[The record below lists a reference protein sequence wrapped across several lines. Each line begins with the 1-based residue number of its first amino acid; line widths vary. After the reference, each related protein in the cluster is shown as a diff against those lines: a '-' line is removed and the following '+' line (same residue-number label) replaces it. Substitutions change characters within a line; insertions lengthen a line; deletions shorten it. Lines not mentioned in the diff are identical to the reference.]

1 MKKIIT
7 LTLTIAMLLGL
18 TLPLTSCSTALLLS
32 RMEETKRAYNFY
44 SITDFNMNYA
54 SSAMYEQKMVMDATI
69 NGSAYKQTT
78 EATVTFASDRNGL
91 TLLEKSKT
99 TVDVIGGGTVIY
111 SDTGYVDGM
120 MFSYAKEGGNET
132 KLKSAVSLED
142 FSAYNQYRNSDAP
155 AVVVDADRAKTV
167 TCKQNE
173 DKTWSATYEGFTAE
187 GLVPFLYMLRG
198 IDYYLAA
205 EHDVIDVR
213 MTVNAD
219 ARLYPT
225 GTKIEFIFAENP
237 DTQTAVPVVTL
248 ETTYYGW
255 NSTTPEAYD
264 ISSFNEVDDLRAMH
278 IFLDA
283 LLDKSY
289 EESGKVDITTV
300 SAVTTDGYDTTQTNK
315 QTLTFDQKD
324 ALTFDLITDNEAFL
338 YKMNYSDGEFL
349 VRIFDPT
356 NDSLLDTTTEPM
368 TYVEARATI
377 AQLMDPEGLTSRS
390 IKDVEMIDAEAGI
403 CRFTLSDAFKNA
415 YKEEYEAA
423 GVTLSAFKGYC
434 EATIADGELT
444 SYRFHMEMTLRISG
458 ESIKSVV
465 DMTISFSSVSY
476 GAETV

>member
-7 LTLTIAMLLGL
+7 LTLAIAMLLGL

-54 SSAMYEQKMVMDATI
+54 SSAMYEQKMTLDATI

-111 SDTGYVDGM
+111 SDTGYADGM
-120 MFSYAKEGGNET
+120 MFSYTKEGANET

-142 FSAYNQYRNSDAP
+142 FSTYNRYRNANAP
-155 AVVVDADRAKTV
+155 AVVVDADHAKTV
-167 TCKQNE
+167 TCKKNE

-187 GLVPFLYMLRG
+187 GLLPFLYMLRG
-198 IDYYLAA
+198 IDYYLTA
-205 EHDVIDVR
+205 EHDLVDVR

-219 ARLYPT
+219 AQLYPT

-237 DTQTAVPVVTL
+237 DTETAIPVVTM

-264 ISSFNEVDDLRAMH
+264 IESFNEVDDLRAMH

-289 EESGKVDITTV
+289 EESGRVDITAV
-300 SAVTTDGYDTTQTNK
+300 STVTTDSYDTTQTNK

-324 ALTFDLITDNEAFL
+324 ELTFVLISENEAFL
-338 YKMNYSDGEFL
+338 YNMNYSDGEFC
-349 VRIFDPT
+349 VRIYDPT
-356 NDSLLDTTTEPM
+356 DNSLLDTTTEPM
-368 TYVEARATI
+368 TYVEARATV
-377 AQLMDPEGLTSRS
+377 AQLMDSEGLTSRS
-390 IKDVEMIDAEAGI
+390 IKGVEIVDAEAGI
-403 CRFTLSDAFKNA
+403 CRFALSDAFKNA
-415 YKEEYEAA
+415 YKEEYEAM
-423 GVTLSAFKGYC
+423 GVTLSTFKGYC

-444 SYRFHMEMTLRISG
+444 SYRFHMEMTLRVSG
-458 ESIKSVV
+458 ESIQSVV
-465 DMTISFSSVSY
+465 DMTISFSSANY
-476 GAETV
+476 GAEAV